1 MVNILCVRLECM
13 AFFHKLPIPARKSG
27 LSVYVDIFSEGKTKS
42 IVEKAIKNIRK
53 TATWNS

>member
-1 MVNILCVRLECM
+1 M
-13 AFFHKLPIPARKSG
+13 AFFHKLLIPARESG

-53 TATWNS
+53 TAT